1 MATAPTAPTPSNTKL
16 DRLERVTD
24 LVLVLLETQQPLTLD
39 AIAHQ
44 VPGYPAEHAA
54 RRQAFERDK
63 RLLRDEGIPVLTERL
78 PGIEQFGYRIDRDQF
93 YLPDLALEPDEQVAL
108 HLAVAGVHLGDP
120 SGRDAL
126 LKLGAAGLGDVRPIA
141 SIVPTPALIDLFE
154 AVRTKATAAF
164 SYRTGRDRRVA
175 PLGLWFRFGHWYLV
189 AWDLDSSAVRTFR
202 VDRIDGDV
210 TRGEAG
216 SAEGVVPEGEGA
228 VDIEAALP
236 DEPWDTE
243 AANPVEMRILVDA
256 LEARRVADQVGEDK
270 IVARHEDG
278 SVELVLG
285 VSSFSSIRS
294 WVLGLADH
302 ATVLEPEAFR
312 DELVAW
318 LTALTETPAEAETD
332 DEAATTNSGSGR
344 AEKVEK
350 VEKVEA
356 AASDAGR
363 TGAAGSPRSAP
374 GAETSRRLR
383 RLLAVIGWLAQVGEA
398 PIAEVSKRF
407 GMSEQELVAEL
418 ELAAC
423 CGTPPYTPDTLM
435 EIEVSE
441 TSVRAFLPAE
451 FARPRPLTPAEGF
464 AVAASARLL
473 LAVPGSDDDALRRAL
488 AKLDA
493 ALGVR
498 AAVGLDVDAPGLL
511 GAVRE
516 ATESGGPVEIEY
528 LSGSRDELTTRVV
541 DPVQVTTID
550 GHWYLDGF
558 CHRAGDMRRFRVD
571 RIGAAALVDGRPAAE
586 VAAPSPVADGD
597 GGTGSAG
604 FEPFVPGPDARKVRL
619 SVDPS
624 TRVSVIE
631 LVPVPESV
639 PVRTVTRDADGRIT
653 DVVLDVAGMA
663 WFERLLLQL
672 GPAAR
677 VVRPPELTGLAA
689 EAARRVLA
697 RYQ

>member
-1 MATAPTAPTPSNTKL
+1 MATATPAPVKL

-39 AIAHQ
+39 AIAHH

-78 PGIEQFGYRIDRDQF
+78 PGNEQYGYLIDRDQF

-141 SIVPTPALIDLFE
+141 SMVPTAALIDLFE
-154 AVRTKATAAF
+154 AVRTRATAAF
-164 SYRTGRDRRVA
+164 TYRGAPRRVG
-175 PLGLWFRFGHWYLV
+175 PVGLWFRFGHWYLV
-189 AWDLDSSAVRTFR
+189 AWDLDRAAVRTFR
-202 VDRIDGDV
+202 VDRVEGDV

-216 SAEGVVPEGEGA
+216 SAESVPDDI
-228 VDIEAALP
+228 DIEAALP
-236 DEPWDTE
+236 DEPWDAE
-243 AANPVEMRILVDA
+243 GADRIEMRIHVDA
-256 LEARRVADQVGEDK
+256 LEARRVADEVGEDK
-270 IVARHEDG
+270 VVRRLDDG
-278 SVELVLG
+278 SIELVLG
-285 VSSFSSIRS
+285 VSSFASIRS
-294 WVLGLADH
+294 WVLGLADR
-302 ATVLEPEAFR
+302 ATVLEPPAFR
-312 DELVAW
+312 DELVDW
-318 LTALTETPAEAETD
+318 LTALTETETETTTD
-332 DEAATTNSGSGR
+332 AT
-344 AEKVEK
+344 V
-350 VEKVEA
+350 VA
-356 AASDAGR
+356 AAPDEGS
-363 TGAAGSPRSAP
+363 TGAAGGPRTAP

-398 PIAEVSKRF
+398 PIADVSRRF

-441 TSVRAFLPAE
+441 SSVRAFLPSE
-451 FARPRPLTPAEGF
+451 YARPRPLTPAEGF

-493 ALGVR
+493 ALGSR
-498 AAVGLDVDAPGLL
+498 AAVGLDVDTPGFL
-511 GAVRE
+511 GEVRA
-516 ATESGGPVEIEY
+516 ATEAGRSIEIEY

-541 DPVQVTTID
+541 DPVQVITID

-558 CHRAGDMRRFRVD
+558 CHRAGDTRRFRVD
-571 RIGAAALVDGRPAAE
+571 RINSVTSSDEVPATATDGRTSRPLE
-586 VAAPSPVADGD
+586 
-597 GGTGSAG
+597 
-604 FEPFVPGPDARKVRL
+604 EMFVPGPGAVEVHLRL
-619 SVDPS
+619 GPS
-624 TRVSVIE
+624 AQW
-631 LVPVPESV
+631 VPESV
-639 PVRTVTRDADGRIT
+639 PVRTVARDGEGRMT

-689 EAARRVLA
+689 DAARRVLA
-697 RYQ
+697 RYR

>member
-1 MATAPTAPTPSNTKL
+1 MEAPPKL

-24 LVLVLLETQQPLTLD
+24 LVLVLLEAAQPLTLD

-44 VPGYPAEHAA
+44 VPGYPSEHAA

-78 PGIEQFGYRIDRDQF
+78 PGHEQYGYRIDRESF
-93 YLPDLALEPDEQVAL
+93 YLPDLDLEPDEQVAL

-141 SIVPTPALIDLFE
+141 SLVPPAALVELFE
-154 AVRTKATAAF
+154 AVRTRATATFA
-164 SYRTGRDRRVA
+164 YRGGAPRVVA

-189 AWDLDSSAVRTFR
+189 AWDVEREGVRTFR

-210 TRGEAG
+210 IRGEAG
-216 SAEGVVPEGEGA
+216 SRSTEVPE
-228 VDIEAALP
+228 VDVKAALP
-236 DEPWDTE
+236 DEPWE
-243 AANPVEMRILVDA
+243 AEGEDAVAMRICVDA
-256 LEARRVADQVGEDK
+256 LEARRVIDEVGEDK
-270 IVARHEDG
+270 VVARADDG
-278 SVELVLG
+278 SVDFVLS
-285 VSSFSSIRS
+285 VSSFASIRS
-294 WVLGLADH
+294 WVLGLFDH
-302 ATVLEPEAFR
+302 ATILEPPSFR
-312 DELVAW
+312 DELAAW
-318 LTALTETPAEAETD
+318 LDVLVREEHTLGADP
-332 DEAATTNSGSGR
+332 
-344 AEKVEK
+344 V
-350 VEKVEA
+350 VP
-356 AASDAGR
+356 AASDVGDADA
-363 TGAAGSPRSAP
+363 AAGPRSAP

-398 PIAEVSKRF
+398 PVAEVARRF
-407 GMSEQELVAEL
+407 GMDEKELVAEL

-441 TSVRAFLPAE
+441 HSVRAFLPAE
-451 FARPRPLTPAEGF
+451 YARPRRLTPAEGF

-493 ALGVR
+493 ALGSREV
-498 AAVGLDVDAPGLL
+498 VGLDVDAPAHLAEVRAAAEAGR
-511 GAVRE
+511 AV
-516 ATESGGPVEIEY
+516 SIDY

-541 DPVQVTTID
+541 EPVQVITID
-550 GHWYLDGF
+550 GHWYLDAY

-571 RIGAAALVDGRPAAE
+571 RIGAVRDVDVGDG
-586 VAAPSPVADGD
+586 VAAGAVRDRPL
-597 GGTGSAG
+597 
-604 FEPFVPGPDARKVRL
+604 EEMFVPGPGAVEVQLRL
-619 SVDPS
+619 GAGAGW
-624 TRVSVIE
+624 
-631 LVPVPESV
+631 VPESV
-639 PVRTVTRDADGRIT
+639 PVRAVARDDDGTVTG
-653 DVVLDVAGMA
+653 VVLDVSGMA

-677 VVRPPELTGLAA
+677 VVSPPSLTGLAA
-689 EAARRVLA
+689 DAARRVLA
-697 RYQ
+697 RY

>member
-1 MATAPTAPTPSNTKL
+1 MATAHPVPTPSTTKL

-78 PGIEQFGYRIDRDQF
+78 PGNEQYGYRIDRDQF

-126 LKLGAAGLGDVRPIA
+126 LKLGASGLGDVRPIA

-189 AWDLDSSAVRTFR
+189 AWDLDSTAVRTFR
-202 VDRIDGDV
+202 VDRIEGDV

-270 IVARHEDG
+270 VVGRHDDG
-278 SVELVLG
+278 SIELVLG
-285 VSSFSSIRS
+285 VSSFVSIRS

-318 LTALTETPAEAETD
+318 LTALTETPAAAETD
-332 DEAATTNSGSGR
+332 EEKETGGGSGR
-344 AEKVEK
+344 AEAA
-350 VEKVEA
+350 EA
-356 AASDAGR
+356 AASDEGR
-363 TGAAGSPRSAP
+363 TGAAGALRSAP

-441 TSVRAFLPAE
+441 TSVRAFLPKE
-451 FARPRPLTPAEGF
+451 YGRPRPLTPAEGF

-498 AAVGLDVDAPGLL
+498 AAVGLDVDAPEFL
-511 GAVRE
+511 GAVRG
-516 ATESGGPVEIEY
+516 ATEAGRSVEIEY

-541 DPVQVTTID
+541 DPAQVITID
-550 GHWYLDGF
+550 GHWYLDGW

-571 RIGAAALVDGRPAAE
+571 RINAVRD
-586 VAAPSPVADGD
+586 APDGD
-597 GGTGSAG
+597 GGGAAG
-604 FEPFVPGPDARKVRL
+604 AGAQRARPLEEMFVPGPGAVEVHVRL
-619 SVDPS
+619 GPS
-624 TRVSVIE
+624 AQW
-631 LVPVPESV
+631 VPESV
-639 PVRTVTRDADGRIT
+639 PVRKVTYDGDGRLT
-653 DVVLDVAGMA
+653 DVVLDVSGFA

-677 VVRPPELTGLAA
+677 VVRPAELTGLAA
-689 EAARRVLA
+689 DAARRVLA

>member
-1 MATAPTAPTPSNTKL
+1 MATATPAPAKL

-39 AIAHQ
+39 AIAHH

-78 PGIEQFGYRIDRDQF
+78 PGNEQYGYLIDRDQF

-141 SIVPTPALIDLFE
+141 SMVPTAALIDLFE
-154 AVRTKATAAF
+154 AVRTRATADF
-164 SYRTGRDRRVA
+164 VYRGAPAPRHVA
-175 PLGLWFRFGHWYLV
+175 PVGLWFRFGHWYLV
-189 AWDLDSSAVRTFR
+189 AWDLDRAAVRTFR
-202 VDRIDGDV
+202 VDRIEGDV
-210 TRGEAG
+210 TRGEPR
-216 SAEGVVPEGEGA
+216 SAQDVPE
-228 VDIEAALP
+228 DIDVERALP
-236 DEPWDTE
+236 EEPWDAE
-243 AANPVEMRILVDA
+243 GADRIEMRIQVDA
-256 LEARRVADQVGEDK
+256 LEARRVADEVGEDK
-270 IVARHEDG
+270 VVRRLDDG
-278 SVELVLG
+278 SIELVLG
-285 VSSFSSIRS
+285 VSSFASIRS
-294 WVLGLADH
+294 WVLGLADR
-302 ATVLEPEAFR
+302 ATVLEPAEFR
-312 DELVAW
+312 DELVDW
-318 LTALTETPAEAETD
+318 LTALTETETETVAAGPAEE
-332 DEAATTNSGSGR
+332 
-344 AEKVEK
+344 VM
-350 VEKVEA
+350 A
-356 AASDAGR
+356 AAPDEGS
-363 TGAAGSPRSAP
+363 TGAAGGPRSAP

-398 PIAEVSKRF
+398 PIAEVSARF

-441 TSVRAFLPAE
+441 SSVRAFLPE
-451 FARPRPLTPAEGF
+451 VYGRPRPLTPAEGF

-493 ALGVR
+493 ALGSR
-498 AAVGLDVDAPGLL
+498 AAVGLDVDTPGFL
-511 GAVRE
+511 AEVRA
-516 ATESGGPVEIEY
+516 ATEGGRSLEMEY

-541 DPVQVTTID
+541 DPVQVITID

-571 RIGAAALVDGRPAAE
+571 RIISVKDGPTTSTSSDE
-586 VAAPSPVADGD
+586 VAAPAPMRPL
-597 GGTGSAG
+597 
-604 FEPFVPGPDARKVRL
+604 EEMFVPGPGAVEVHVRL
-619 SVDPS
+619 GPS
-624 TRVSVIE
+624 AQW
-631 LVPVPESV
+631 VPESV
-639 PVRTVTRDADGRIT
+639 PVRTVARDGDGRVT
-653 DVVLDVAGMA
+653 DVVLDVGGMA

-689 EAARRVLA
+689 DAARRVVA
-697 RYQ
+697 RYR